1 MRMRICLLEEIPPE
15 EMNDF
20 EVDGRTI
27 LLANVDGD
35 ILAMDG
41 LCSHRK
47 GVLAKGSREEY
58 VVKCPRHGT
67 EYDLRDGKVVRNVRI
82 PLIGKA
88 VDLRTY
94 PITVEGDERRFIFQ
108 FETDGSLT
116 AKRSIRFALDHVLAT
131 LKDVKDEVEKMK

>member
-1 MRMRICLLEEIPPE
+1 MKVRVCLFEEVPLG

-20 EVDGRTI
+20 KVDGRTI
-27 LLANVDGD
+27 LMVNVDGD

-47 GVLAKGSREEY
+47 GVLAKGTREGY

-67 EYDLRDGKVVRNVRI
+67 EYDLRNGKVVRNVRI

-88 VDLRTY
+88 TDLRTY
-94 PITVEGDERRFIFQ
+94 PVIVEREEIFI
-108 FETDGSLT
+108 E
-116 AKRSIRFALDHVLAT
+116 I
-131 LKDVKDEVEKMK
+131 